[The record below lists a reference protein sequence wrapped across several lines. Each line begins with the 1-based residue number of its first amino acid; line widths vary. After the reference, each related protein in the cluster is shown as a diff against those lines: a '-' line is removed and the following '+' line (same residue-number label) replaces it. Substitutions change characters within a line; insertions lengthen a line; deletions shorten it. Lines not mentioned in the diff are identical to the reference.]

1 MLAVGAFV
9 AWPVVPGPAFS
20 VHSTVCITAGL
31 QYTVQY
37 RVQYRVQC
45 SVLCCNR
52 DELVVGSKSCDPV
65 ILTKPIKT

>member
-1 MLAVGAFV
+1 MLDVGAFV

-20 VHSTVCITAGL
+20 VHSTVCITAGV
-31 QYTVQY
+31 QYT
-37 RVQYRVQC
+37 VQC

>member
-1 MLAVGAFV
+1 MLDVGAFV
-9 AWPVVPGPAFS
+9 AWPVVVPGPAFS
-20 VHSTVCITAGL
+20 VHSTVCITAGV
-31 QYTVQY
+31 QYT
-37 RVQYRVQC
+37 VQYRVQC